1 MTDEPSD
8 DTPPARSGRERAERV
23 REVLAVVV
31 LSVTA
36 ILTAWCGFESSK
48 WGGMMSIEFSQASA
62 ARIEAA
68 DYASSARDA
77 KAIDL
82 SIYELWVQARA
93 TGDTALAEYVEARF
107 TPEFAV
113 AFEDWQQGGESVRS
127 PFKEPSYMPDGT
139 VEAQEASDRA
149 DALFAKALESNQR
162 GDNYAILTVL
172 FALVLFFVAV
182 SERSRVHWSGWFLL
196 GLGIVVA
203 IVGIV
208 ILVTFPILV

>member
-1 MTDEPSD
+1 VTDEPSD